1 MNIFKVIGQNLVNSA
16 LPGIKF
22 ALRQQAASLA
32 ARPKYAAVAPL
43 ILIFVDDL
51 LDSWTIKL

>member
-1 MNIFKVIGQNLVNSA
+1 MNFFKMIGQRAIDSA

-32 ARPKYAAVAPL
+32 ARPKYAAVAPV
-43 ILIFVDDL
+43 ILAFVDDL
-51 LDSWTIKL
+51 LDNWTIKL